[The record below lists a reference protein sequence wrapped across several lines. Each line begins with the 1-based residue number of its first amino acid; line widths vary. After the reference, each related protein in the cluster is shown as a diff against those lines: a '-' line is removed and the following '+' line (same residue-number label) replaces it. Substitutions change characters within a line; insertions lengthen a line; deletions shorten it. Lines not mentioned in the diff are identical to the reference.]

1 MGAVRKAD
9 FYFGAMLSCL
19 INEGWAPAIIEPGD
33 SSRVYSITTDF
44 GDFQIYAKYKSNG
57 SGSQDTHSWHF
68 QFTPDE
74 IRKIGALSKEK
85 KGCLSD

>member
-1 MGAVRKAD
+1 
-9 FYFGAMLSCL
+9 MLSCL

-57 SGSQDTHSWHF
+57 SGSQDTHLWHF
-68 QFTPDE
+68 QFSSEE
-74 IRKIGALSKEK
+74 IRKIRVLSKEDK
-85 KGCLSD
+85 NCLSD